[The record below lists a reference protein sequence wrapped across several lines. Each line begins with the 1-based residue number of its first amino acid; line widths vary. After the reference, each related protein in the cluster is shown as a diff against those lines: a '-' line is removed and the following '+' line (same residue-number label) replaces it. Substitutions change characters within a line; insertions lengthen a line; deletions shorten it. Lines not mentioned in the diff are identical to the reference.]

1 MFLGARLG
9 PNASRGVDRI
19 TLTFVLTILMAAQ
32 LPDTKGKNLKLRL
45 LRLRVIAAAWR
56 KHNLGMSGLDFKHN
70 GFLDPFEISRLCG
83 GEIIPR
89 IKPDRFMADVFPL
102 LVQRIVMYSRF

>member
-1 MFLGARLG
+1 MSLGCAFEAQLIEKI
-9 PNASRGVDRI
+9 ARI
-19 TLTFVLTILMAAQ
+19 TLTFVLTVLMATQ
-32 LPDTKGKNLKLRL
+32 LPETKGKNLELRL

-70 GFLDPFEISRLCG
+70 GFLDPFKIGRLCG

-89 IKPDRFMADVFPL
+89 IKPDQFMADVFPL